1 MPVIYSDKLI
11 FYREDSSERNVLAN
25 TLTKSDEWIYE
36 KECWIVINDDTNMGK
51 IRNNNERFCFATRNN
66 I

>member
-11 FYREDSSERNVLAN
+11 FYREDSSERNILAN

-36 KECWIVINDDTNMGK
+36 KE
-51 IRNNNERFCFATRNN
+51 
-66 I
+66 